1 MGQEFHCAVSSVNFS
16 EPGWSCL
23 TSPQTNLTAC
33 QCIVFGGG
41 LPRLLRWQFH
51 AVFLSWLPL
60 CVRKQ
65 QYRSWLVLPAL
76 GWLLHGICG
85 LVHNMGSSSCVSSPR
100 KWEVVCV
107 IILCSQ
113 KDDL

>member
-1 MGQEFHCAVSSVNFS
+1 MLC
-16 EPGWSCL
+16 
-23 TSPQTNLTAC
+23 
-33 QCIVFGGG
+33 
-41 LPRLLRWQFH
+41 
-51 AVFLSWLPL
+51 FLSWLPL

-65 QYRSWLVLPAL
+65 QYRSCLVLPAL

-85 LVHNMGSSSCVSSPR
+85 LVHNMGSSCVSSPR

-113 KDDL
+113 KDDP